1 MSLKNII
8 LQINNASETVQ
19 TVKIAGGEGGVGA
32 RGQGVRIKALGNVKY
47 HFTDEATGYGPE
59 NIATKRVGKNLHIA
73 FEGGDVEQPD
83 LVIEDYYKDN
93 GEIGY
98 GEGSDNL
105 LVGTHENG
113 NVYPYVPES
122 SVGTDAVSMLAD
134 GVQAGQALGTSVAPV
149 PLWWLPLL
157 ILPALGGGGGD
168 TPPPNHVPTDN
179 NKSTASVD
187 DDGLDDG
194 NPASAADEVGTKLS
208 TFTGTLAGSVG
219 GDGAGA
225 NGFSFAGLAG
235 QTGTVGQETVT
246 YSWDA
251 ATNTLTATGPRGALF
266 TVQITDK
273 ATGAYTVTLLDNVL
287 HATLDGADGDDTENP
302 TTLDLAYSIKDAN
315 GSETT
320 NNTLTITFDDD
331 TPSVEDDS
339 FTQTAEN
346 APVTG
351 DVADNDKSGADGA
364 AVNGPVALVADSLT
378 GTGTLVLNA
387 DGTFTYTPKAGEEGT
402 VTFKYTYTDG
412 DGDSVEG
419 TATITLQKDNVPV
432 ALDVTAKVD
441 DDGLKTPYE
450 GNAASGTGDEDQ
462 NAGEA
467 GDYTTNE
474 AIWGGMLGV
483 ASGTGLDTPLSY
495 KLVKP
500 ADGLVGQEQVTYT
513 LDAAGTLLTATV
525 AAGETR
531 AGTVLFTV
539 KITDAATGAYEVTLV
554 NAIKHPAGAD
564 ENNIDVAISY
574 TVSDSDVPADT
585 DTGTITINF
594 DDDTPTVSENKLV
607 QLDDDALANGN
618 AGGVGDVDPDTAN
631 VTGTLGHSFGADGA
645 GTIAWKLT
653 GAPTGFTYEADTAG
667 SLLIKQ
673 GGTLVITVTL
683 NATTGAYTVTQNAPV
698 KHADALDENNQQFTL
713 GYVVTDSDND
723 TAEGTLLIDV
733 DDDTPTVSEN
743 KLVQLDDDALANGI
757 AGGVGDD
764 ANAVATSGTLGH
776 SFGADGAGTIAWLN
790 TGAPAGFTYES
801 GTNGSLLV
809 KQGGTTVL
817 TVTLDGAT
825 GAYTVTQNAPVKHA
839 PGNNE
844 NNQEFTLTYQVKDGD
859 GDTANGTLTIDV
871 DDDCPFISTVYETV
885 ETSIAP
891 FYANVMI
898 SLDVSGSMAW
908 ASGIQNKSRLQAA
921 KEAIIQML
929 DAYEAQAQATGGA
942 VKVNLSS
949 FQSSATQQT
958 SGWVSVATAK
968 SIVNGLSAG
977 GGTNYDAAIAE
988 LMDSFNSAEYD
999 SNGPLTQAG
1008 VKNLSY
1014 FMTDGEPTEPN
1025 WYEGISPRGTSSFN
1039 PSSNVNYGSPGN
1051 PAPANTNEATWKAF
1065 LEHHQVTSYAL
1076 GFGGSNVTELQPIGH
1091 DGTGV
1096 ITNEAV
1102 LSQQITD
1109 MNELADVLLGTVPVA
1124 QTITSSVLS
1133 GTVGGMTSGYG
1144 ADGGYVSSIKV
1155 GDVTYTRSANG
1166 TITASPNNPGTWS
1179 ASGNE
1184 LTVNLTGGGKL
1195 VLDMVQGGFTYAPP
1209 NTVPTH
1215 DPIVLAFTVT
1225 DNDGDTASS
1234 SIVIDVSAL
1243 RISGATTRGTIA
1255 AETLNG
1261 NNSANT
1267 IDGGGGNDTI
1277 NGSGGDD
1284 ILYGGLGNDTLN
1296 GGTGNDTL
1304 YGGIG
1309 NDTLNGDGEND
1320 RLIGGAGND
1329 ILTGG
1334 AGADTF
1340 VFAAQL
1346 NAATNVDTV
1355 KDFGNGA
1362 DKIELNTLFFPDLS
1376 STAGSW
1382 DLVKGAAASGQA
1394 PAATSGKPSLLYNTS
1409 SGELFYDMDGSGGVA
1424 PVKFAELENKFDLQ
1438 VSHFVII

>member
-1 MSLKNII
+1 M
-8 LQINNASETVQ
+8 
-19 TVKIAGGEGGVGA
+19 
-32 RGQGVRIKALGNVKY
+32 
-47 HFTDEATGYGPE
+47 
-59 NIATKRVGKNLHIA
+59 
-73 FEGGDVEQPD
+73 
-83 LVIEDYYKDN
+83 
-93 GEIGY
+93 
-98 GEGSDNL
+98 
-105 LVGTHENG
+105 
-113 NVYPYVPES
+113 
-122 SVGTDAVSMLAD
+122 
-134 GVQAGQALGTSVAPV
+134 
-149 PLWWLPLL
+149 
-157 ILPALGGGGGD
+157 
-168 TPPPNHVPTDN
+168 
-179 NKSTASVD
+179 
-187 DDGLDDG
+187 
-194 NPASAADEVGTKLS
+194 
-208 TFTGTLAGSVG
+208 
-219 GDGAGA
+219 
-225 NGFSFAGLAG
+225 
-235 QTGTVGQETVT
+235 
-246 YSWDA
+246 
-251 ATNTLTATGPRGALF
+251 
-266 TVQITDK
+266 
-273 ATGAYTVTLLDNVL
+273 
-287 HATLDGADGDDTENP
+287 
-302 TTLDLAYSIKDAN
+302 
-315 GSETT
+315 
-320 NNTLTITFDDD
+320 
-331 TPSVEDDS
+331 
-339 FTQTAEN
+339 
-346 APVTG
+346 
-351 DVADNDKSGADGA
+351 
-364 AVNGPVALVADSLT
+364 
-378 GTGTLVLNA
+378 
-387 DGTFTYTPKAGEEGT
+387 
-402 VTFKYTYTDG
+402 
-412 DGDSVEG
+412 
-419 TATITLQKDNVPV
+419 
-432 ALDVTAKVD
+432 
-441 DDGLKTPYE
+441 
-450 GNAASGTGDEDQ
+450 
-462 NAGEA
+462 
-467 GDYTTNE
+467 
-474 AIWGGMLGV
+474 
-483 ASGTGLDTPLSY
+483 
-495 KLVKP
+495 
-500 ADGLVGQEQVTYT
+500 
-513 LDAAGTLLTATV
+513 
-525 AAGETR
+525 
-531 AGTVLFTV
+531 
-539 KITDAATGAYEVTLV
+539 
-554 NAIKHPAGAD
+554 
-564 ENNIDVAISY
+564 
-574 TVSDSDVPADT
+574 
-585 DTGTITINF
+585 
-594 DDDTPTVSENKLV
+594 
-607 QLDDDALANGN
+607 
-618 AGGVGDVDPDTAN
+618 
-631 VTGTLGHSFGADGA
+631 
-645 GTIAWKLT
+645 
-653 GAPTGFTYEADTAG
+653 
-667 SLLIKQ
+667 
-673 GGTLVITVTL
+673 ITVTL

-698 KHADALDENNQQFTL
+698 KHADALDENNQQFTLGYVVTDSDNDTAEGTLLIDVDDDTPTVSENKLVQLDDDALANGIAGGVGDDANAVATSGTLGHSFGADGAGTIAWLNTGAPAGFTYESGTNGSLLVKQGGTTVLTVTLDGATGAYTVTQNAPVKHAPGNNENNQQFTL

-885 ETSIAP
+885 ETSTAP

-1025 WYEGISPRGTSSFN
+1025 WYEGISPGGTSSFN

-1243 RISGATTRGTIA
+1243 PISGATTRGTIA

-1309 NDTLNGDGEND
+1309 NDTLNGDGGND

>member
-1 MSLKNII
+1 M
-8 LQINNASETVQ
+8 
-19 TVKIAGGEGGVGA
+19 
-32 RGQGVRIKALGNVKY
+32 
-47 HFTDEATGYGPE
+47 
-59 NIATKRVGKNLHIA
+59 
-73 FEGGDVEQPD
+73 
-83 LVIEDYYKDN
+83 
-93 GEIGY
+93 
-98 GEGSDNL
+98 
-105 LVGTHENG
+105 
-113 NVYPYVPES
+113 
-122 SVGTDAVSMLAD
+122 
-134 GVQAGQALGTSVAPV
+134 
-149 PLWWLPLL
+149 
-157 ILPALGGGGGD
+157 
-168 TPPPNHVPTDN
+168 
-179 NKSTASVD
+179 
-187 DDGLDDG
+187 
-194 NPASAADEVGTKLS
+194 
-208 TFTGTLAGSVG
+208 
-219 GDGAGA
+219 
-225 NGFSFAGLAG
+225 
-235 QTGTVGQETVT
+235 
-246 YSWDA
+246 
-251 ATNTLTATGPRGALF
+251 
-266 TVQITDK
+266 
-273 ATGAYTVTLLDNVL
+273 
-287 HATLDGADGDDTENP
+287 
-302 TTLDLAYSIKDAN
+302 
-315 GSETT
+315 
-320 NNTLTITFDDD
+320 
-331 TPSVEDDS
+331 
-339 FTQTAEN
+339 
-346 APVTG
+346 
-351 DVADNDKSGADGA
+351 
-364 AVNGPVALVADSLT
+364 
-378 GTGTLVLNA
+378 
-387 DGTFTYTPKAGEEGT
+387 
-402 VTFKYTYTDG
+402 
-412 DGDSVEG
+412 
-419 TATITLQKDNVPV
+419 
-432 ALDVTAKVD
+432 
-441 DDGLKTPYE
+441 
-450 GNAASGTGDEDQ
+450 
-462 NAGEA
+462 
-467 GDYTTNE
+467 
-474 AIWGGMLGV
+474 
-483 ASGTGLDTPLSY
+483 
-495 KLVKP
+495 
-500 ADGLVGQEQVTYT
+500 
-513 LDAAGTLLTATV
+513 
-525 AAGETR
+525 
-531 AGTVLFTV
+531 
-539 KITDAATGAYEVTLV
+539 
-554 NAIKHPAGAD
+554 
-564 ENNIDVAISY
+564 
-574 TVSDSDVPADT
+574 
-585 DTGTITINF
+585 
-594 DDDTPTVSENKLV
+594 
-607 QLDDDALANGN
+607 
-618 AGGVGDVDPDTAN
+618 
-631 VTGTLGHSFGADGA
+631 
-645 GTIAWKLT
+645 
-653 GAPTGFTYEADTAG
+653 
-667 SLLIKQ
+667 
-673 GGTLVITVTL
+673 
-683 NATTGAYTVTQNAPV
+683 TQNAPV
-698 KHADALDENNQQFTL
+698 KHAPGNNENNQQFTL

-1025 WYEGISPRGTSSFN
+1025 WYEGISPGGTSN

-1424 PVKFAELENKFDLQ
+1424 PVNFAELQNKPVTLSSTD
-1438 VSHFVII
+1438 FVII

>member
-1 MSLKNII
+1 MDD
-8 LQINNASETVQ
+8 
-19 TVKIAGGEGGVGA
+19 
-32 RGQGVRIKALGNVKY
+32 
-47 HFTDEATGYGPE
+47 DEATG
-59 NIATKRVGKNLHIA
+59 KL
-73 FEGGDVEQPD
+73 
-83 LVIEDYYKDN
+83 
-93 GEIGY
+93 
-98 GEGSDNL
+98 
-105 LVGTHENG
+105 
-113 NVYPYVPES
+113 
-122 SVGTDAVSMLAD
+122 SVK
-134 GVQAGQALGTSVAPV
+134 
-149 PLWWLPLL
+149 
-157 ILPALGGGGGD
+157 I
-168 TPPPNHVPTDN
+168 
-179 NKSTASVD
+179 VD
-187 DDGLDDG
+187 DV
-194 NPASAADEVGTKLS
+194 PS
-208 TFTGTLAGSVG
+208 T
-219 GDGAGA
+219 
-225 NGFSFAGLAG
+225 
-235 QTGTVGQETVT
+235 
-246 YSWDA
+246 
-251 ATNTLTATGPRGALF
+251 
-266 TVQITDK
+266 
-273 ATGAYTVTLLDNVL
+273 
-287 HATLDGADGDDTENP
+287 
-302 TTLDLAYSIKDAN
+302 
-315 GSETT
+315 
-320 NNTLTITFDDD
+320 
-331 TPSVEDDS
+331 
-339 FTQTAEN
+339 
-346 APVTG
+346 
-351 DVADNDKSGADGA
+351 
-364 AVNGPVALVADSLT
+364 
-378 GTGTLVLNA
+378 
-387 DGTFTYTPKAGEEGT
+387 
-402 VTFKYTYTDG
+402 
-412 DGDSVEG
+412 
-419 TATITLQKDNVPV
+419 
-432 ALDVTAKVD
+432 
-441 DDGLKTPYE
+441 
-450 GNAASGTGDEDQ
+450 
-462 NAGEA
+462 
-467 GDYTTNE
+467 
-474 AIWGGMLGV
+474 
-483 ASGTGLDTPLSY
+483 
-495 KLVKP
+495 
-500 ADGLVGQEQVTYT
+500 
-513 LDAAGTLLTATV
+513 
-525 AAGETR
+525 
-531 AGTVLFTV
+531 
-539 KITDAATGAYEVTLV
+539 
-554 NAIKHPAGAD
+554 
-564 ENNIDVAISY
+564 
-574 TVSDSDVPADT
+574 
-585 DTGTITINF
+585 
-594 DDDTPTVSENKLV
+594 
-607 QLDDDALANGN
+607 
-618 AGGVGDVDPDTAN
+618 TAN
-631 VTGTLGHSFGADGA
+631 T
-645 GTIAWKLT
+645 K
-653 GAPTGFTYEADTAG
+653 
-667 SLLIKQ
+667 
-673 GGTLVITVTL
+673 
-683 NATTGAYTVTQNAPV
+683 
-698 KHADALDENNQQFTL
+698 
-713 GYVVTDSDND
+713 
-723 TAEGTLLIDV
+723 
-733 DDDTPTVSEN
+733 
-743 KLVQLDDDALANGI
+743 VQLDDDALANGI

-885 ETSIAP
+885 ETSTAP

-908 ASGIQNKSRLQAA
+908 ASGIQNKSRLQVA

-1025 WYEGISPRGTSSFN
+1025 WYEGISPGGTSSFN

-1243 RISGATTRGTIA
+1243 PISGATTRGTIA

-1261 NNSANT
+1261 NDSANT

-1309 NDTLNGDGEND
+1309 NDTLNGDGGND